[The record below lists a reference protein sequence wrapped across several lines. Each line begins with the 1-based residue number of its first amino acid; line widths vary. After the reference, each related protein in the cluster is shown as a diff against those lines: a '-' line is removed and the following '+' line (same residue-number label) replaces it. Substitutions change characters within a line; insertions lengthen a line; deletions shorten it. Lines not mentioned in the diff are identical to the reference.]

1 LTRISRQSKVKPMLA
16 KFEVDGSM
24 YRLRTNLRLTL
35 LDAKGINRTKAD
47 LFRSRKPFHNQI
59 ESH

>member
-1 LTRISRQSKVKPMLA
+1 MLA